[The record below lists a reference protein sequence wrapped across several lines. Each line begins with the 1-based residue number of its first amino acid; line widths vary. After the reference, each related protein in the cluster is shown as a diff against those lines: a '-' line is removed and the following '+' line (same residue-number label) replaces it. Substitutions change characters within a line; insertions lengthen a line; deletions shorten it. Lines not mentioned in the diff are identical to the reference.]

1 MSVIRKSLP
10 LLVLV
15 PVLAGCSLFSGP
27 DHAPAPTEPLTAL
40 PRALSAAEQ
49 RVVAGSNAFAF
60 GLLREVARGDP
71 GGSVFLS
78 PISASLALGMTA
90 TGARGETL
98 DGMRAA
104 LGFPGASL
112 DEIDPAYHDLMALVL
127 GLDGGVDVRLANSIW
142 TRQGF
147 PFLPS
152 FTDAVQRWFDA
163 QVTALDFNDPSAPGT
178 INAWVSKGTGGKIPT
193 IVDGPIGSEI
203 VMYLINAT
211 YFKASWRERFDP
223 ARTAPATFHRGDG
236 GTQSVPMMHRSGDVS
251 YFDAGDATGVELP
264 YGRGAFVMDVVLPA
278 TGTVGEL
285 VASLDSARW
294 ARWLAGLHSAQVDL
308 GLPRFRLTNDRLL
321 NDPLIALG
329 MRVAF
334 TPNVADFTGMSP
346 AGKQLYISKVKQKTY
361 ADVNEEGTEAA
372 AVTSVEIGVTAVPQR
387 ISFVADR
394 PFLVAIRERL
404 SGTILFVG
412 VVQGIG

>member
-1 MSVIRKSLP
+1 MSMLRKSLP

-15 PVLAGCSLFSGP
+15 PALAGCSLFSGP
-27 DHAPAPTEPLTAL
+27 EHTPAPTEPLTAL
-40 PRALSAAEQ
+40 PRPLSAAEQ
-49 RVVAGSNAFAF
+49 RVVAGSSVFAF

-71 GGSVFLS
+71 GGNVFLS

-98 DGMRAA
+98 DGMRNA
-104 LGFPGASL
+104 LGFGGASL

-142 TRQGF
+142 MRQGF
-147 PFLPS
+147 PFLSS
-152 FTDAVQRWFDA
+152 FTDAAQRWFEA
-163 QVTALDFNDPSAPGT
+163 RVTALDFNDPSAPAT
-178 INAWVSKGTGGKIPT
+178 INAWVNEGTGGKIPT
-193 IVDGPIGSEI
+193 IVDAPIDPAI

-223 ARTAPATFHRGDG
+223 AKTVQTTFHRGDG
-236 GTQSVPMMHRSGDVS
+236 GTQTVPMMRRSGDVV
-251 YFDAGDATGVELP
+251 YFDAGDARGVELP

-278 TGTVGEL
+278 TGTVGDL
-285 VASLDSARW
+285 VASLDTARW
-294 ARWLAGLHSAQVDL
+294 AGWLARLHSTQVDL

-321 NDPLIALG
+321 NDPLVALG
-329 MRVAF
+329 MGAAF
-334 TPNVADFTGMSP
+334 TPDGADFTGMSP
-346 AGKQLYISKVKQKTY
+346 LGRKLYISKVKQKTY

-372 AVTSVEIGVTAVPQR
+372 AVTSVEIGVTAMPQR

-412 VVQGIG
+412 VVQAP